1 MTAISNLLGF
11 FNKQLKAILIA
22 SLALG
27 CGGGGG
33 GGSSDSNYAGNIAID
48 LERDHIDSGDLNNI
62 KIEVVDLNPN
72 GSILKIRLSKSLSY
86 VRGSGLLFA
95 GREEEREISADD
107 KATTDTENF
116 VVFFLYPNEAIN
128 GDFIS
133 LSFKVKGLSGDKSGF
148 IEVDLDNNDP
158 SVPDSGEFNP
168 SAPRFTAKER
178 RSIYVDSDTSEP
190 TPTPT
195 PSGTE
200 TPGN

>member
-1 MTAISNLLGF
+1 MTAISNLKSSFG
-11 FNKQLKAILIA
+11 KHIVTILIA

-116 VVFFLYPNEAIN
+116 VVFFLYPDEAIN

-133 LSFKVKGLSGDKSGF
+133 LSFKVKGLSGDKRGF

-158 SVPDSGEFNP
+158 SVPDSDEFNP
-168 SAPRFTAKER
+168 NAPRFTAKER

-195 PSGTE
+195 PSGTG
-200 TPGN
+200 TPA